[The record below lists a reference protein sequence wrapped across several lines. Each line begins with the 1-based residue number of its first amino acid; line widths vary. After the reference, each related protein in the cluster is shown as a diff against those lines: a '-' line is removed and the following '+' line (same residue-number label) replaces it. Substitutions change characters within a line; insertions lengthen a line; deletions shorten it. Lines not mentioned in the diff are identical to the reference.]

1 VFGKPKAKVSTSD
14 GIHLF
19 EKSSRNILMIFYMY
33 IQCIG
38 HGLPKSLLCNVRV
51 AIMQGGESISQFQDF
66 V

>member
-38 HGLPKSLLCNVRV
+38 IGCTQLSEDGIAPTDKRL
-51 AIMQGGESISQFQDF
+51 
-66 V
+66 